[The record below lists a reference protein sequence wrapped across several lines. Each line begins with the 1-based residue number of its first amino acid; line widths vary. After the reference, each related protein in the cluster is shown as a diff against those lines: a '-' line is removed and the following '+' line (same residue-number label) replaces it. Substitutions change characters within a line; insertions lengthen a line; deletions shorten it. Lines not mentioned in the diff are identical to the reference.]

1 VIARGQSLAT
11 MSADYWT
18 EDEARR
24 ALKELDASG
33 LTIAAF
39 GRRTGIAEKRL
50 RWWRKRLA
58 AAPAARSTTLVPVRI
73 KPASPTA
80 ASAPPLE
87 VVLGDVVVRVPTGFD
102 AETLARVLDVLDPG
116 C

>member
-1 VIARGQSLAT
+1 MA
-11 MSADYWT
+11 ADYWT

-33 LTIAAF
+33 LTMAAF

-50 RWWRKRLA
+50 RWWRRRLA
-58 AAPAARSTTLVPVRI
+58 ATPAARSTALVPVRI
-73 KPASPTA
+73 KPA
-80 ASAPPLE
+80 ASAPAAAAAAAPLE
-87 VVLGDVVVRVPTGFD
+87 VVLGDVIVRVPVGFD
-102 AETLARVLDVLDPG
+102 AATLARVLDVLDPG